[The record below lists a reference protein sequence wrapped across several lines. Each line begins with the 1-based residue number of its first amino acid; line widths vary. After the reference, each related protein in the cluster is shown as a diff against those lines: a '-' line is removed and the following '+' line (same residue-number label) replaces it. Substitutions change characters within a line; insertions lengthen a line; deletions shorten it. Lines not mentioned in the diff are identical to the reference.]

1 MKNKNEKSLG
11 YFISVILIIYTF
23 YLYFIKNEINLLINL
38 ILLINISIT
47 FFYPLF
53 FRPLSNLLIFL
64 GEFIGKIVS
73 PVIFFIIFILLVTP
87 IGFFYRMFVY
97 KNYRDWISSSEG
109 NDDDF
114 KNEF

>member
-11 YFISVILIIYTF
+11 HFISLIFIIYSF
-23 YLYFIKNEINLLINL
+23 YLYFKKDEINLIINL
-38 ILLINISIT
+38 VLLINISIT

-53 FRPLSNLLIFL
+53 YRPLSNLLIFL

-73 PVIFFIIFILLVTP
+73 PAIFFIIFVLLITP
-87 IGFFYRMFVY
+87 IGLFYRIFVY
-97 KNYRDWISSSEG
+97 KNYRDWIKSSEG